1 MYVDNQE
8 LQIFQTL
15 ADRVCVFD
23 FLMARGF
30 KGADWMELFRQRL
43 RVVRES
49 LEEDRSAAWWSS
61 SQLSRQSYHLSKLW
75 DYSKKTSL
83 NVWLEHENIQ
93 QF

>member
-1 MYVDNQE
+1 MGDQE

-49 LEEDRSAAWWSS
+49 LEEDRSAAWWHYEFRFKRDIVES
-61 SQLSRQSYHLSKLW
+61 
-75 DYSKKTSL
+75 
-83 NVWLEHENIQ
+83 
-93 QF
+93 FM

>member
-1 MYVDNQE
+1 VYVDNQE

-49 LEEDRSAAWWSS
+49 LEEDRSAA
-61 SQLSRQSYHLSKLW
+61 
-75 DYSKKTSL
+75 
-83 NVWLEHENIQ
+83 
-93 QF
+93 

>member
-61 SQLSRQSYHLSKLW
+61 SQLSRQSYHLSQALGLLKE
-75 DYSKKTSL
+75 D
-83 NVWLEHENIQ
+83 
-93 QF
+93 